1 MKKIVKLTESDLT
14 NLVKRVINEDKETFR
29 DHLHKMGRIMMMFDR
44 DILKVIEE
52 YQMKLS
58 EVFSEVENDEM
69 LGEEE
74 LEKLTDEYERH
85 MSQFEN
91 MENDTKSLF

>member
-1 MKKIVKLTESDLT
+1 MKKIVKLTETDLT
-14 NLVKRVINEDKETFR
+14 NLVKKVINEDKKTFR
-29 DHLHKMGRIMMMFDR
+29 GHLHKMGRIMMMFDR

-74 LEKLTDEYERH
+74 LERLTDEYERY

-91 MENDTKSLF
+91 MENDAKKLF